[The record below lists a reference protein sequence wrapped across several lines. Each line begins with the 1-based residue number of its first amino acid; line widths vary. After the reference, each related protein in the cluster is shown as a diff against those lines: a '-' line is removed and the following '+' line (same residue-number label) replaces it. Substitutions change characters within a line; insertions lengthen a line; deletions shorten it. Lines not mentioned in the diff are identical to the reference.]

1 LTQTTTESRTKSMT
15 TMTTMESL
23 IPSKTE
29 LGLIEN
35 LVVTPFML
43 NGWPSLRGV
52 SSPGALFLFD
62 ILLIRVIL
70 SATIIHC
77 FHIQFLGQQTV

>member
-1 LTQTTTESRTKSMT
+1 MT

-35 LVVTPFML
+35 LVVTPFEL

-52 SSPGALFLFD
+52 SSPGAPFLCNTELLHD
-62 ILLIRVIL
+62 GILHAFQTSNYLPNREASPSYYQGGRTIPVI
-70 SATIIHC
+70 
-77 FHIQFLGQQTV
+77 